1 MTRHV
6 TLKEFA
12 DQLPELMKR
21 VGQGDEIVIDEG
33 GKTMARVVP
42 ETKVLQPRE
51 PGGAEGLIRIADDF
65 NAPLPDDILEDFYR

>member
-21 VGQGDEIVIDEG
+21 AGQGDEIVIDEG

-51 PGGAEGLIRIADDF
+51 PGGAEGLIKMADDF
-65 NAPLPDDILEDFYR
+65 NAPLSDDVTQDFSR